1 MEYGGIYVL
10 LWILFAICCVIEAI
24 CTPWYLKAMWPTKC
38 RKSLIL
44 KMVCSSMFF
53 AIGVLSILIADNTS
67 PYAITMLIGLGFG
80 WVGDYFLHAK
90 ESNAYFVTG
99 FVSFLIGHI
108 VYIVAY
114 LRALP
119 ALFADYKP
127 VSWYE
132 IAAGVATLAVAI
144 LIALVMKIKFNP
156 PVVKYGILVYALILI
171 TMVVKAS
178 VLGIRTYLA
187 GGSIL
192 AAIVLTAGSVFFLL
206 SDGSLAV
213 ILFCGQKKN
222 YPLKIFNIVTY
233 FWGQI
238 MLASSILFIAA

>member
-1 MEYGGIYVL
+1 
-10 LWILFAICCVIEAI
+10 
-24 CTPWYLKAMWPTKC
+24 
-38 RKSLIL
+38 
-44 KMVCSSMFF
+44 MFF
-53 AIGVLSILIADNTS
+53 SIGILSMLIADNTS
-67 PYAITMLIGLGFG
+67 PFAITMLIGLGFG

-114 LRALP
+114 VRALP
-119 ALFADYKP
+119 ALFDDYKP
-127 VSWYE
+127 VTWYE
-132 IAAGVATLAVAI
+132 IAIGVGVLAVAVV
-144 LIALVMKIKFNP
+144 IALAMKIKFNP
-156 PVVKYGILVYALILI
+156 PVIKYGILVYALILI
-171 TMVVKAS
+171 TMVLKAS
-178 VLGIRTYLA
+178 ILGIRTYLS
-187 GGSIL
+187 GGSIF
-192 AAIVLTAGSVFFLL
+192 AAIVLTVGSVFFLL

-233 FWGQI
+233 FWGQV